1 LSHLRRVAEAISL
14 ATPQSLVLLDEL
26 GSGTD
31 PTEGAALGQ
40 AILERLL
47 ERKTL
52 CLATTHHGALK
63 PFAQETAGAGNA
75 SMAFDEEPLKPR
87 FTLIL
92 GLPGRSR
99 AIQVAERFGMD
110 RAV

>member
-1 LSHLRRVAEAISL
+1 MEDVSTFLSHLRRVAEAISV

-47 ERKTL
+47 ERRTL

-63 PFAQETAGAGNA
+63 SFARVSTW
-75 SMAFDEEPLKPR
+75 
-87 FTLIL
+87 
-92 GLPGRSR
+92 
-99 AIQVAERFGMD
+99 VALSISPKVEI
-110 RAV
+110 